1 MLTAP
6 AQFQGASHGNWL
18 WAHPLTAAST
28 TANIGLFLRLKS
40 QIADEVFKAPGF
52 KDKTRRRAFQQIK
65 YCFHNSKRSMAPAHP
80 WHNKPGKVQT
90 FQTWRTEFHWDSD
103 EIDDLIIL
111 SVNLKGRQLKQKFSP
126 FETNSI
132 LARHKSDPLI
142 SLYPVLPGPEWLQV
156 EAYYSDS
163 FRPQLSFSNSIR
175 HSDIEPGEEFFSFP
189 LATLTL
195 STFVWRFFGRTISS
209 PAHWIVLELFFS
221 FLILQ
226 SNSHTQTLLVW
237 KATSKRP
244 AQKSSKVGHPHFWDI
259 QNSSKDT
266 QVIRLADQRLQ
277 PRKRW
282 HTPSPKWVRTSMAES
297 THWLVTRDLRLKKDG
312 KWGSPVAHSNS

>member
-1 MLTAP
+1 MLTEGP
-6 AQFQGASHGNWL
+6 QFQGASHGSWL

-80 WHNKPGKVQT
+80 WHKPGKVQT

-175 HSDIEPGEEFFSFP
+175 HSDIEPGEEFFSFNICVTGHSDSFNICV
-189 LATLTL
+189 TL
-195 STFVWRFFGRTISS
+195 FGRTISS
-209 PAHWIVLELFFS
+209 PAHWIILELFF
-221 FLILQ
+221 FFGILQ
-226 SNSHTQTLLVW
+226 SNSRTQTLLVW

-266 QVIRLADQRLQ
+266 QVIRLADQGLQ
-277 PRKRW
+277 PRKQKMT
-282 HTPSPKWVRTSMAES
+282 HPKSQVSQDIHGWEYTQ
-297 THWLVTRDLRLKKDG
+297 
-312 KWGSPVAHSNS
+312 

>member
-1 MLTAP
+1 VLTEGP
-6 AQFQGASHGNWL
+6 QFQGASHGSWL

-80 WHNKPGKVQT
+80 WHKPGKVQT

-175 HSDIEPGEEFFSFP
+175 HSDIEPGEEFFSFNICVTGHSDSFNICV
-189 LATLTL
+189 TL
-195 STFVWRFFGRTISS
+195 FGRTISS
-209 PAHWIVLELFFS
+209 PAHWIILELFF
-221 FLILQ
+221 FFGILQ
-226 SNSHTQTLLVW
+226 SNSRTQTLLVW

-266 QVIRLADQRLQ
+266 QVIRLADQGLQ
-277 PRKRW
+277 PRKQKMT
-282 HTPSPKWVRTSMAES
+282 HPKSQVSQDIHGWEYTQ
-297 THWLVTRDLRLKKDG
+297 
-312 KWGSPVAHSNS
+312 

>member
-1 MLTAP
+1 MLTEGP
-6 AQFQGASHGNWL
+6 QFQGASHGSWL

-80 WHNKPGKVQT
+80 WHKPGKVQT

-175 HSDIEPGEEFFSFP
+175 HSDIEPGEEFFSFNICVTGHSDSFNICV
-189 LATLTL
+189 TL
-195 STFVWRFFGRTISS
+195 FGRTISS
-209 PAHWIVLELFFS
+209 PAHWIILELFFS
-221 FLILQ
+221 LGSYSPILARR
-226 SNSHTQTLLVW
+226 H
-237 KATSKRP
+237 
-244 AQKSSKVGHPHFWDI
+244 SSCGRQQAKG
-259 QNSSKDT
+259 
-266 QVIRLADQRLQ
+266 Q
-277 PRKRW
+277 PRSHRKSGTHTSGTFKTPPKILKWSVSQTKGCSLASKRW

-297 THWLVTRDLRLKKDG
+297 THSSDSWLTLAQERRKMG
-312 KWGSPVAHSNS
+312 KSCSS